1 MSVAFSLSGLLPLF
15 RLCWAD
21 GEIATSD
28 CLGILKRR
36 GAENAEEVLRTFSC
50 SAKGFL
56 TLFHFHAVSISGLI
70 EFFILPPLLSNN
82 GATFGDSHKVKRKA
96 RFLGAPK
103 CRPQVDS
110 STNNLCLVSTS
121 SFLFPANVTCLPF
134 LAFYILKTVCMIG
147 LGLS

>member
-36 GAENAEEVLRTFSC
+36 GAENTEEVLRTFSC

-56 TLFHFHAVSISGLI
+56 TLFYFHAVSISGLI

-82 GATFGDSHKVKRKA
+82 GGSKR
-96 RFLGAPK
+96 
-103 CRPQVDS
+103 
-110 STNNLCLVSTS
+110 
-121 SFLFPANVTCLPF
+121 
-134 LAFYILKTVCMIG
+134 
-147 LGLS
+147 